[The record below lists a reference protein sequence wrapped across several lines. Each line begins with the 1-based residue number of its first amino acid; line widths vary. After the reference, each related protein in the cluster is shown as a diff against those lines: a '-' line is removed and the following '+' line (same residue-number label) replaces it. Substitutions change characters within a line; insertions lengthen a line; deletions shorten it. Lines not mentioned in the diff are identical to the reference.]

1 MPKGDNPKSK
11 ASLIKATEAKRFK
24 KGYKRSKENVEK
36 QKKTC
41 AEKRTFKTLMNIAL
55 SQQITNKSGE
65 TMSAKEAI
73 IAKAVID
80 AVRGDK
86 CAREFCRD
94 TAGEKPVEK
103 IVVAEVS
110 QEVIDEVEAIMNGD
124 NSKTSS

>member
-1 MPKGDNPKSK
+1 MPKGDNPNSKKSIQK
-11 ASLIKATEAKRFK
+11 IGKEHEFK
-24 KGYKRSKENVEK
+24 KGYKRSKENIEK

-65 TMSAKEAI
+65 IMSAKEAI

-103 IVVAEVS
+103 VVMAEVS
-110 QEVIDEVEAIMNGD
+110 QEVINEVEAIMND
-124 NSKTSS
+124 DEKTSS